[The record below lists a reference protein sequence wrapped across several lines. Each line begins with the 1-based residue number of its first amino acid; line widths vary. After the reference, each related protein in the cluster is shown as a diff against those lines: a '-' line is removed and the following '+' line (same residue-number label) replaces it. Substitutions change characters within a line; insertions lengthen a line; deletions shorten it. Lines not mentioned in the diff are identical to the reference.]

1 MFDNDYTTLLII
13 TMILSQYD
21 SNHDS
26 TTTNK
31 NTKSVPLM
39 PLY

>member
-1 MFDNDYTTLLII
+1 MFDNDFTTLSII
-13 TMILSQYD
+13 IMILLQHD

-26 TTTNK
+26 TTANK
-31 NTKSVPLM
+31 NTKPVLLM